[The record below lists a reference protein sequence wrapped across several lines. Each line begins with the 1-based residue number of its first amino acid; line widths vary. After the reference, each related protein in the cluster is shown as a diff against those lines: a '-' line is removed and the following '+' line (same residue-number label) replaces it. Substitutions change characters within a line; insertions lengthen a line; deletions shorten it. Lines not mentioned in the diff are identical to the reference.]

1 MTETEPLVGQT
12 AKPAS
17 PGRVLGL
24 VGAAT
29 FSVVL
34 LFLALDGRSFSGTRS
49 YGLQEK
55 PVCSATIKNS
65 VWNDC
70 GSPCPDYC
78 GRDQSRLISCVKMC
92 YASCQCPKG
101 RVLNRNP
108 ATVKNKAK
116 LSCITQKK
124 CQRVQDVPQEQVQ
137 LS

>member
-70 GSPCPDYC
+70 GSPCSAPR
-78 GRDQSRLISCVKMC
+78 GAGPWEGPVA
-92 YASCQCPKG
+92 ASP
-101 RVLNRNP
+101 RR
-108 ATVKNKAK
+108 
-116 LSCITQKK
+116 SS
-124 CQRVQDVPQEQVQ
+124 D
-137 LS
+137 